1 MYIIDEELERKEI
14 LKRYKYLIQL
24 ISKSATR
31 EEKRQVRRAFTV
43 AQKAHGGVRRKTG
56 EPYIY
61 HPMEVAR
68 IAAEDLGLG
77 PVAVVCA
84 LLHDVVEDTEYTLED
99 IRTIFDDRV
108 AQIIDG
114 LTKIEGVFD
123 YATNSIQAEN
133 FKKLLTTMG
142 DDVRVILLKLCDR
155 LHNMRTL
162 ESMREDKQ
170 LKIASETQMLY
181 VPLAHRLGLYQ
192 IKSELEDLA
201 TQYINPQ
208 GYQEIVEKLKD
219 SEEVRNK
226 FIKEF
231 AEPIER
237 ELENKGFK
245 YTCSARVKTITSII
259 GKIENKG
266 VLFDEIYDIFAIR
279 VVLDVPVEVEKEAC
293 FAAYS
298 LINTIYGEQKHDR
311 LRDWISKPKSNGY
324 EALHFTVQ
332 ANNGRWVEVQI
343 RSQRMDEIAEKGLAA
358 HYKYKEVKEGELDEK
373 LDNWLE
379 KVRELLDNQSDNAI
393 DFVNDFKLNLVIDE
407 ITTFTPKGKVIILPK
422 GSTVLDFAFNV
433 HTQLGI
439 NCMGAKVNYKVVTL
453 NHKLKPSD
461 QVEIITSKISYPKE
475 EYLSFVKTSRAVQG
489 IKNYLRDYRKGYYD
503 EGVDKLKKMF
513 LELEVDFNN
522 ENVDKLSKYVGI
534 AQQIDLYYKVAKN
547 EISIEEIRLCF
558 DKRKA
563 KNSTWMF
570 IKNPFLIRR
579 DRNEDKLTLKDEIK
593 SQIENNPEQV
603 VIRQNMENLKY
614 VTASCCRPVPGDD
627 IIGLIREN
635 SIEVHRT
642 SCIKA
647 VDEMS
652 KFGHRIIKA
661 KWRENEKITFLAGI
675 KVKGIDRRGLLQEL
689 TGVVSE
695 GWNINIRGLA
705 VESSEG
711 LFEGTIMVYI
721 YDAEQ
726 LNKLIKNIESIDGI
740 QSVRRI

>member
-1 MYIIDEELERKEI
+1 MYIIDEDLERVEI
-14 LKRYKYLIQL
+14 LKRYKHLIKL
-24 ISKSATR
+24 ISSTASR

-43 AQKAHGGVRRKTG
+43 ALKAHGGVRRKTG

-77 PVAVVCA
+77 PTAVVCA
-84 LLHDVVEDTEYTLED
+84 LLHDVVEDTEYSLED

-108 AQIIDG
+108 AQIING

-133 FKKLLTTMG
+133 FKKLLTAMG

-162 ESMREDKQ
+162 DSMREDKQ

-201 TQYINPQ
+201 TRYINPR
-208 GYQEIVEKLKD
+208 GYKEIVDKLKD
-219 SEEVRNK
+219 SEEEREV

-231 AEPIER
+231 AAPIKEA
-237 ELENKGFK
+237 LTNNGYKFV
-245 YTCSARVKTITSII
+245 CSARGKSITSIL

-266 VLFDEIYDIFAIR
+266 VQFNEIYDIFAIR
-279 VVLDVPVEVEKEAC
+279 VVIDVPIEVEKVSC
-293 FAAYS
+293 FSVYS
-298 LINTIYGEQKHDR
+298 IVNSIYQEQKHDR

-332 ANNGRWVEVQI
+332 ANNGRWVEIQI
-343 RSQRMDEIAEKGLAA
+343 RSQRMDDIAEKGLAA
-358 HYKYKEVKEGELDEK
+358 HYKYKEVKEGELDDN

-379 KVRELLDNQSDNAI
+379 KVRELLDNQSANAI
-393 DFVNDFKLNLVIDE
+393 DFVNDFTLNLATDE
-407 ITTFTPKGKVIILPK
+407 ITTFTPKGKSIILPK
-422 GSTVLDFAFNV
+422 GATVLDFAFNV

-453 NHKLKPSD
+453 DHRLKPSD
-461 QVEIITSKISYPKE
+461 QVEIITSNISYPKE
-475 EYLSFVKTSRAVQG
+475 EYLSFVKTSKAIQG
-489 IKNYLRDYRKGYYD
+489 IKNYLRDYRRGFTD
-503 EGVDKLKKMF
+503 EGTKKLQAIF
-513 LELEVDFNN
+513 SEIEIEYNQ
-522 ENVDKLSKYVGI
+522 ENIDKLSKYVGI
-534 AQQIDLYYKVAKN
+534 PQNIDLYYKVAKN
-547 EISIEEIRLCF
+547 EITEEDIRHCF
-558 DKRKA
+558 DKK
-563 KNSTWMF
+563 KPKKSTWMF
-570 IKNPFLIRR
+570 LKNPFAPKR
-579 DRNEDKLTLKDEIK
+579 DKEQGKLSLKEEIER
-593 SQIENNPEQV
+593 QIERNPEQV
-603 VIRQNMENLKY
+603 VIKQNMENMKY
-614 VTASCCRPVPGDD
+614 ITAPCCRPVPGDD
-627 IIGLIREN
+627 IVGLIREN

-642 SCIKA
+642 TCNKA
-647 VDEMS
+647 IDEMS

-675 KVKGIDRRGLLQEL
+675 KIKGIDRKGLLQEL
-689 TGVVSE
+689 TGVISE
-695 GWNINIRGLA
+695 GWNINIRGL
-705 VESSEG
+705 VMESSEG

-726 LNKLIKNIESIDGI
+726 LSRLIKNIESIDGI
-740 QSVRRI
+740 DSVRRI

>member
-226 FIKEF
+226 FIIEF

-461 QVEIITSKISYPKE
+461 QVEIITSKISHPKE
-475 EYLSFVKTSRAVQG
+475 EYLSFVKTSRAIQG
-489 IKNYLRDYRKGYYD
+489 IKNYLRDYRKGYFD

-513 LELEVDFNN
+513 LELDVDYNN

-534 AQQIDLYYKVAKN
+534 AQQIDFYYKVAKD
-547 EISIEEIRLCF
+547 EISIEDIRLCF

-570 IKNPFLIRR
+570 LKNPFSIRR
-579 DRNEDKLTLKDEIK
+579 DRAEDKLTLKDEIK
-593 SQIENNPEQV
+593 NQIENNPEQV

-675 KVKGIDRRGLLQEL
+675 RFKGIDRRGLLQEL

-721 YDAEQ
+721 YDAQQ

>member
-1 MYIIDEELERKEI
+1 MYIIDEELERRDI
-14 LKRYKYLIQL
+14 LKRYKHLIQL
-24 ISKSATR
+24 ISHSASQ

-43 AQKAHGGVRRKTG
+43 ARKAHEGVRRKTG
-56 EPYIY
+56 EPYIF

-99 IRTIFDDRV
+99 IRMIFDDRV

-192 IKSELEDLA
+192 IKSELEDLS

-231 AEPIER
+231 AEPIEK
-237 ELENKGFK
+237 ELRNKGYKF
-245 YTCSARVKTITSII
+245 TVTARVKTITSII

-279 VVLDVPVEVEKEAC
+279 VVLDVPVEIEKESC

-311 LRDWISKPKSNGY
+311 LRDWISKPKTNGY

-373 LDNWLE
+373 LDNWLG

-407 ITTFTPKGKVIILPK
+407 ITTFTPKGKIITLPK

-453 NHKLKPSD
+453 NHELKPSD

-489 IKNYLRDYRKGYYD
+489 IKNYLRDYRKGFYE
-503 EGVDKLKKMF
+503 EGLEKLEKIY
-513 LELEVDFNN
+513 LELGIEFSN
-522 ENVDKLSKYVGI
+522 ENIDKLSKYVGLP
-534 AQQIDLYYKVAKN
+534 QLIDFYYKVAK
-547 EISIEEIRLCF
+547 EDITIEDVRLCF
-558 DKRKA
+558 DKRKS

-570 IKNPFLIRR
+570 LRNPFLTRR
-579 DRNEDKLTLKDEIK
+579 DKDGDKLTLNEEIK
-593 SQIENNPEQV
+593 KQIENNPEQV
-603 VIRQNMENLKY
+603 VIQQNMENLKY
-614 VTASCCRPVPGDD
+614 VTAPCCRPVPGDD
-627 IIGLIREN
+627 IVGLIRES

-647 VDEMS
+647 IDEMS

-726 LNKLIKNIESIDGI
+726 LNKLIKNIEGVDGI

>member
-1 MYIIDEELERKEI
+1 MYIIDEELERREI
-14 LKRYKYLIQL
+14 LRRYKNLIRL
-24 ISKSATR
+24 ISKTASR

-68 IAAEDLGLG
+68 IAGEDLGLG
-77 PVAVVCA
+77 PTAIVCA

-162 ESMREDKQ
+162 EAMREDKQ

-208 GYQEIVEKLKD
+208 AYQEIVDKLKD
-219 SEEVRNK
+219 SEEERNV

-231 AEPIER
+231 AEPIKTKLMNR
-237 ELENKGFK
+237 GYN
-245 YTCSARVKTITSII
+245 YNCSARVKTITSIL
-259 GKIENKG
+259 GKIEKKG

-279 VVLDVPVEVEKEAC
+279 IVLDVPIEIEKESC

-298 LINTIYGEQKHDR
+298 LINTIYREQKHDR
-311 LRDWISKPKSNGY
+311 LRDWISNPKSNGY

-332 ANNGRWVEVQI
+332 ANNGRWVEIQI
-343 RSQRMDEIAEKGLAA
+343 RSNRMDEIAEKGLAA
-358 HYKYKEVKEGELDEK
+358 HYKYKEVKEGDLDEK
-373 LDNWLE
+373 LDNWLG
-379 KVRELLDNQSDNAI
+379 KVRDLLDNQSDNAV

-407 ITTFTPKGKVIILPK
+407 ITTFTPKGKIITLPK

-453 NHKLKPSD
+453 DHKLKPSD
-461 QVEIITSKISYPKE
+461 QVEIITSSISYPKE
-475 EYLSFVKTSRAVQG
+475 EYLLFVKTSRAIQG
-489 IKNYLRDYRKGYYD
+489 IKNYLRDCRKGFYD
-503 EGVDKLKKMF
+503 EGLDKLKKIYSDLD
-513 LELEVDFNN
+513 LEFNSDN
-522 ENVDKLSKYVGI
+522 IDKLSKYVGVP
-534 AQQIDLYYKVAKN
+534 QHVDFYYKIAKD
-547 EISIEEIRLCF
+547 EITIEDIRRCF
-558 DKRKA
+558 GKRKS
-563 KNSTWMF
+563 KTSTWMF
-570 IKNPFLIRR
+570 LKNPFLIRR
-579 DRNEDKLTLKDEIK
+579 NRDGDKLTLEDEIK
-593 SQIENNPEQV
+593 QQIENNPEQIL
-603 VIRQNMENLKY
+603 IRKNMENLKY

-627 IIGLIREN
+627 IVGLISEK

-642 SCIKA
+642 SCIHA

-675 KVKGIDRRGLLQEL
+675 RIKGLDRKGLLQEI
-689 TGVVSE
+689 TGVISE
-695 GWNINIRGLA
+695 GWNINMRGLA
-705 VESSEG
+705 MESSEG

-721 YDAEQ
+721 YDAGQ

-740 QSVRRI
+740 ESVRRI

>member
-14 LKRYKYLIQL
+14 LKRYKHLIKL
-24 ISKSATR
+24 ISKTASQ

-43 AQKAHGGVRRKTG
+43 AQKAHSGVRRKTG
-56 EPYIY
+56 EPYLY

-68 IAAEDLGLG
+68 IASEDLGLG
-77 PVAVVCA
+77 PTAIVCA

-99 IRTIFDDRV
+99 IKTIFDDRV

-162 ESMREDKQ
+162 DSMREDKQ

-192 IKSELEDLA
+192 IKSELEDLS
-201 TQYINPQ
+201 TIYINPK
-208 GYQEIVEKLKD
+208 GYKEIVDKLKD
-219 SEEVRNK
+219 SEEVRNR

-231 AEPIER
+231 AAPIEK
-237 ELENKGFK
+237 ELTNRGYKF
-245 YTCSARVKTITSII
+245 TCSARVKSITSIL
-259 GKIENKG
+259 GKIEHKG
-266 VLFDEIYDIFAIR
+266 VDFDEIYDIFAIR
-279 VVLDVPVEVEKEAC
+279 VVLDVPYEIEKDAC
-293 FAAYS
+293 FSAYS
-298 LINTIYGEQKHDR
+298 LINTIYREQKHDR

-343 RSQRMDEIAEKGLAA
+343 RSQRMDEIAERGLAA
-358 HYKYKEVKEGELDEK
+358 HYKYKEVKEGELDEN

-379 KVRELLDNQSDNAI
+379 KVRELLDNQSENAI
-393 DFVNDFKLNLVIDE
+393 DFVNDFKLNLVTDE
-407 ITTFTPKGKVIILPK
+407 ITTFTPKGKSIILPK

-453 NHKLKPSD
+453 DHRLKPSD

-475 EYLSFVKTSRAVQG
+475 EYLSFVKTSKATQG
-489 IKNYLRDYRKGYYD
+489 IKNYLRDYRKGFYE
-503 EGVDKLKKMF
+503 EGSKQLQKIF
-513 LELEVDFNN
+513 SELDIDFTN
-522 ENVDKLSKYVGI
+522 ENIEKLTKYIGVP
-534 AQQIDLYYKVAKN
+534 QLIDFYYK
-547 EISIEEIRLCF
+547 ISKGQITEDDIRQCF
-558 DKRKA
+558 DKKKS

-570 IKNPFLIRR
+570 LRNPFAAKRYR
-579 DRNEDKLTLKDEIK
+579 DGEKMNLKEEINK
-593 SQIENNPEQV
+593 QIENNPEQV
-603 VIRQNMENLKY
+603 VIQKTMENLKY
-614 VTASCCRPVPGDD
+614 ITATCCRPVPGDD
-627 IIGLIREN
+627 IVGLIREN
-635 SIEVHRT
+635 AIEVHRT
-642 SCIKA
+642 TCTKA
-647 VDEMS
+647 IDEMS
-652 KFGHRIIKA
+652 KYGHRIIKA

-675 KVKGIDRRGLLQEL
+675 KIKGIDRKGLLQEL
-689 TGVVSE
+689 TGVISE

-705 VESSEG
+705 MESSEG
-711 LFEGTIMVYI
+711 LFEGTMMVYI

-726 LNKLIKNIESIDGI
+726 LNKLIKNIEGID
-740 QSVRRI
+740 

>member
-14 LKRYKYLIQL
+14 LKRYKHLIKL
-24 ISKSATR
+24 ISKTASQ

-43 AQKAHGGVRRKTG
+43 AQKAHSGVRRKTG
-56 EPYIY
+56 EPYLY

-68 IAAEDLGLG
+68 IASEDLGLG
-77 PVAVVCA
+77 PTAIVCA

-99 IRTIFDDRV
+99 IKTIFDDRV

-162 ESMREDKQ
+162 DSMREDKQ

-192 IKSELEDLA
+192 IKSELEDLS
-201 TQYINPQ
+201 TIYINPK
-208 GYQEIVEKLKD
+208 GYKEIVDKLKD
-219 SEEVRNK
+219 SEEVRNR

-231 AEPIER
+231 AAPIEK
-237 ELENKGFK
+237 ELTNRGYKF
-245 YTCSARVKTITSII
+245 TCSARVKSITSIL
-259 GKIENKG
+259 GKIEHKG
-266 VLFDEIYDIFAIR
+266 VDFDEIYDIFAIR
-279 VVLDVPVEVEKEAC
+279 VVLDVPYEIEKDAC
-293 FAAYS
+293 FSAYS
-298 LINTIYGEQKHDR
+298 LINTIYREQKHDR

-343 RSQRMDEIAEKGLAA
+343 RSQRMDEIAERGLAA
-358 HYKYKEVKEGELDEK
+358 HYKYKEVKEGELDEN

-379 KVRELLDNQSDNAI
+379 KVRELLDNQSENAI
-393 DFVNDFKLNLVIDE
+393 DFVNDFKLNLVTDE
-407 ITTFTPKGKVIILPK
+407 ITTFTPKGKSIILPK

-453 NHKLKPSD
+453 DHKLKPSD

-475 EYLSFVKTSRAVQG
+475 EYLSFVKTSKATQG
-489 IKNYLRDYRKGYYD
+489 IKNYLRDYRKGFYE
-503 EGVDKLKKMF
+503 EGSKQLQKIF
-513 LELEVDFNN
+513 SELDIDFTN
-522 ENVDKLSKYVGI
+522 ENIEKLTKYIGVP
-534 AQQIDLYYKVAKN
+534 QLIDFYYK
-547 EISIEEIRLCF
+547 ISKGQITEDDIRQCF
-558 DKRKA
+558 DKKKS

-570 IKNPFLIRR
+570 LRNPFAAKR
-579 DRNEDKLTLKDEIK
+579 DRDGEKMNLKEEINK
-593 SQIENNPEQV
+593 QIENNPEQV
-603 VIRQNMENLKY
+603 VIQKTMENLKY
-614 VTASCCRPVPGDD
+614 ITATCCRPVPGDD
-627 IIGLIREN
+627 IVGLIREN
-635 SIEVHRT
+635 AIEVHRT
-642 SCIKA
+642 TCTKA
-647 VDEMS
+647 IDEMS
-652 KFGHRIIKA
+652 KYGHRIIKA

-675 KVKGIDRRGLLQEL
+675 KIKGIDRKGLLQEL
-689 TGVVSE
+689 TGVISE

-705 VESSEG
+705 MESSEG
-711 LFEGTIMVYI
+711 LFEGTMMVYI

-726 LNKLIKNIESIDGI
+726 LNKLIKNIEGIDGI

>member
-1 MYIIDEELERKEI
+1 MYIIDEELERRDI
-14 LKRYKYLIQL
+14 LKRYKHLIQL
-24 ISKSATR
+24 ISHSASQ

-43 AQKAHGGVRRKTG
+43 ARKAHEGVRRKTG
-56 EPYIY
+56 EPYII

-99 IRTIFDDRV
+99 IRMIFDDRV

-192 IKSELEDLA
+192 IKSELEDLS

-231 AEPIER
+231 AEPIEK
-237 ELENKGFK
+237 ELRNKGYKF
-245 YTCSARVKTITSII
+245 TVTARVKTITSII

-279 VVLDVPVEVEKEAC
+279 VVLDVPVEIEKESC

-311 LRDWISKPKSNGY
+311 LRDWISKPKTNGY

-373 LDNWLE
+373 LDNWLG

-407 ITTFTPKGKVIILPK
+407 ITTFTPKGKIITLPK

-453 NHKLKPSD
+453 NHELKPSD

-489 IKNYLRDYRKGYYD
+489 IKNYLRDYRKGFYE
-503 EGVDKLKKMF
+503 EGLEKLEKIY
-513 LELEVDFNN
+513 LELGIEFSN
-522 ENVDKLSKYVGI
+522 ENIDKLSKYVGLP
-534 AQQIDLYYKVAKN
+534 QLIDFYYKVAK
-547 EISIEEIRLCF
+547 EDITIEDVRLCF
-558 DKRKA
+558 DKRKS

-570 IKNPFLIRR
+570 LRNPFLTRR
-579 DRNEDKLTLKDEIK
+579 DKDGDKLTLNEEIK
-593 SQIENNPEQV
+593 KQIENNPEQV
-603 VIRQNMENLKY
+603 VIQQNMENLKY
-614 VTASCCRPVPGDD
+614 VTAPCCRPVPGDD
-627 IIGLIREN
+627 IVGLIRES

-647 VDEMS
+647 IDEMS

-726 LNKLIKNIESIDGI
+726 LNKLIKNIEGVDGI

>member
-1 MYIIDEELERKEI
+1 MYIIDEELERRDI
-14 LKRYKYLIQL
+14 LKRYKHLIQL
-24 ISKSATR
+24 ISHSASQ

-43 AQKAHGGVRRKTG
+43 ARKAHEGVRRKTG
-56 EPYIY
+56 EPYII

-99 IRTIFDDRV
+99 IRMIFDDRV

-192 IKSELEDLA
+192 IKSELEDLS

-231 AEPIER
+231 AEPIEK
-237 ELENKGFK
+237 ELRNKGYKF
-245 YTCSARVKTITSII
+245 TVTARVKTITSII

-279 VVLDVPVEVEKEAC
+279 VVLDVPVEIEKESC

-311 LRDWISKPKSNGY
+311 LRDWISKPKTNGY

-373 LDNWLE
+373 LDNWLG

-407 ITTFTPKGKVIILPK
+407 ITTFTPKGKIITLPK

-453 NHKLKPSD
+453 NHELKPSD

-489 IKNYLRDYRKGYYD
+489 IKNYLRDYRKGFYE
-503 EGVDKLKKMF
+503 EGLEKLEKIY
-513 LELEVDFNN
+513 LELGIEFSN
-522 ENVDKLSKYVGI
+522 ENIDKLSKYVGLP
-534 AQQIDLYYKVAKN
+534 QLIDFYYKVAK
-547 EISIEEIRLCF
+547 EDITIDDVRLCF
-558 DKRKA
+558 DKRKS

-570 IKNPFLIRR
+570 LRNPFLTRR
-579 DRNEDKLTLKDEIK
+579 DKDGDKLTLNEEIK
-593 SQIENNPEQV
+593 KQIENNPEQV
-603 VIRQNMENLKY
+603 VIQQNMENLKY
-614 VTASCCRPVPGDD
+614 VTAPCCRPVPGDD
-627 IIGLIREN
+627 IVGLIRES

-647 VDEMS
+647 IDEMS

-726 LNKLIKNIESIDGI
+726 LNKLIKNIEGVDGI

>member
-1 MYIIDEELERKEI
+1 MYIIDEELERRDI
-14 LKRYKYLIQL
+14 LKRYKHLIQL
-24 ISKSATR
+24 ISQSASQ

-43 AQKAHGGVRRKTG
+43 ARKAHEGVRRKTG
-56 EPYIY
+56 EPYII

-99 IRTIFDDRV
+99 IRMIFDDRV

-192 IKSELEDLA
+192 IKSELEDLS

-231 AEPIER
+231 AEPIEK
-237 ELENKGFK
+237 ELRNKGYKF
-245 YTCSARVKTITSII
+245 TVTARVKTITSII

-279 VVLDVPVEVEKEAC
+279 VVLDVPVEIEKESC

-311 LRDWISKPKSNGY
+311 LRDWISKPKTNGY

-373 LDNWLE
+373 LDNWLG

-407 ITTFTPKGKVIILPK
+407 ITTFTPKGKIITLPK

-453 NHKLKPSD
+453 NHELKPSD

-489 IKNYLRDYRKGYYD
+489 IKNYLRDYRKGFYE
-503 EGVDKLKKMF
+503 EGLEKLEKIY
-513 LELEVDFNN
+513 LELGIEFSN
-522 ENVDKLSKYVGI
+522 ENIDKLSKYVGLP
-534 AQQIDLYYKVAKN
+534 QLIDFYYKVAK
-547 EISIEEIRLCF
+547 EDITIEDVRLCF
-558 DKRKA
+558 DKRKS

-570 IKNPFLIRR
+570 LRNPFLTRR
-579 DRNEDKLTLKDEIK
+579 DKDGDKLTLNEEIK
-593 SQIENNPEQV
+593 KQIENNPEQV
-603 VIRQNMENLKY
+603 VIQQNMENLKY
-614 VTASCCRPVPGDD
+614 VTAPCCRPVPGDD
-627 IIGLIREN
+627 IVGLIRES

-647 VDEMS
+647 IDEMS

-726 LNKLIKNIESIDGI
+726 LNKLIKNIEGVDGI

>member
-226 FIKEF
+226 FIIEF

-245 YTCSARVKTITSII
+245 YTCSVRVKTITSII

-461 QVEIITSKISYPKE
+461 QVEIITSKISHPKE
-475 EYLSFVKTSRAVQG
+475 EYLSFVKTSRAIQG
-489 IKNYLRDYRKGYYD
+489 IKNYLRDYRKGYFD

-513 LELEVDFNN
+513 LELDVDYNN

-534 AQQIDLYYKVAKN
+534 AQQIDFYYKVAKD
-547 EISIEEIRLCF
+547 EISIEDIRLCF

-570 IKNPFLIRR
+570 LKNPFLIRR

-593 SQIENNPEQV
+593 NQIENNPEQV

-675 KVKGIDRRGLLQEL
+675 RFKGIDRRGLLQEL

-721 YDAEQ
+721 YDAQQ

>member
-1 MYIIDEELERKEI
+1 MYIIDEELERRDI
-14 LKRYKYLIQL
+14 LKRYKHLIQL
-24 ISKSATR
+24 ISQSASQ

-43 AQKAHGGVRRKTG
+43 ARKAHEGVRRKTG
-56 EPYIY
+56 EPYII

-99 IRTIFDDRV
+99 IRMIFDDRV

-192 IKSELEDLA
+192 IKSELEDLS

-231 AEPIER
+231 AEPIEK
-237 ELENKGFK
+237 ELRNKGYKF
-245 YTCSARVKTITSII
+245 TVTARVKTITSII

-279 VVLDVPVEVEKEAC
+279 VVLDVPVEIEKESC

-311 LRDWISKPKSNGY
+311 LRDWISKPKTNGY

-373 LDNWLE
+373 LDNWLG

-407 ITTFTPKGKVIILPK
+407 ITTFTPKGKIITLPK

-453 NHKLKPSD
+453 NHELKPSD

-489 IKNYLRDYRKGYYD
+489 IKNYLRDYRKGFYE
-503 EGVDKLKKMF
+503 EGLEKLEKIY
-513 LELEVDFNN
+513 LELGIEFSN
-522 ENVDKLSKYVGI
+522 ENIDKLSKYVGLP
-534 AQQIDLYYKVAKN
+534 QLIDFYYKVAKAD
-547 EISIEEIRLCF
+547 ITIDDVRLCF
-558 DKRKA
+558 DKRKS

-570 IKNPFLIRR
+570 LRNPFLTRR
-579 DRNEDKLTLKDEIK
+579 DKDGDKLTLNEEIK
-593 SQIENNPEQV
+593 KQIENNPEQV
-603 VIRQNMENLKY
+603 VIQQNMENLKY
-614 VTASCCRPVPGDD
+614 VTAPCCRPVPGDD
-627 IIGLIREN
+627 IVGLIRES

-647 VDEMS
+647 IDEMS

-726 LNKLIKNIESIDGI
+726 LNKLIKNIEGVDGI